1 MTEHECDKYKNV
13 LSKAMTVP
21 TWKEQTRKRRSS
33 SDNECRLWN
42 LQMIYDVVIRGA
54 VALGYSTE
62 YDLTTYTGEILKH
75 IHKSEELP
83 ELYFRF
89 VTNTADLSL
98 AALRELLTKGVSY
111 SAWTWLSTLYWWHF
125 FWLLKLTTIFF
136 LGDGLIPGV
145 DTFFNI
151 AQWLMT
157 VKATWDS
164 KPKGCKL
171 LGLF

>member
-1 MTEHECDKYKNV
+1 
-13 LSKAMTVP
+13 
-21 TWKEQTRKRRSS
+21 
-33 SDNECRLWN
+33 
-42 LQMIYDVVIRGA
+42 MIYDVVIRGA

-62 YDLTTYTGEILKH
+62 YGLTTYAGEILKN
-75 IHKSEELP
+75 IHKNEELS

-89 VTNTADLSL
+89 VPNTADLSIET
-98 AALRELLTKGVSY
+98 ALRAVGVFLTKGVSY
-111 SAWTWLSTLYWWHF
+111 SAWAWLKGTLYWWHS

-136 LGDGLIPGV
+136 LGDDSIPGV